1 VTPRDFAPE
10 RIVPSTRD
18 LLRVLTTKRKSLAL
32 VALLDEGDAAAEAER
47 LDALDVAA
55 FACSETGPAMA
66 AAAAATRSPAML
78 ALALATDVDACHR
91 SRFFGADGVCLAP
104 SSPWS
109 ELADAAKATRMVPIA
124 RVSSVAE
131 AQQAAALGARAVV
144 LLADEPTLFAD
155 AARVLPRNVTLVA
168 WLAAPTAETLRVL
181 LGVADAAIVP
191 AALHR
196 AADFADLL
204 RELDP

>member
-1 VTPRDFAPE
+1 MTPRDFAPE

-32 VALLDEGDAAAEAER
+32 VALLDEADAEAEARR

-55 FACSETGPAMA
+55 FACLETGPAMA
-66 AAAAATRSPAML
+66 SAAAATRSPALL
-78 ALALATDVDACHR
+78 ALALATERDACLR

-104 SSPWS
+104 DAAWS
-109 ELADAAKATRMVPIA
+109 ELADAVKATRMVAVA
-124 RVSSVAE
+124 RVSTLAE
-131 AQQAAALGARAVV
+131 AQQAAELGARVVV
-144 LLADEPTLFAD
+144 LAADGPALVAD
-155 AARVLPRNVTLVA
+155 VARALPRNVTLVA
-168 WLAAPTAETLRVL
+168 WLAAPTAEALRVL

>member
-1 VTPRDFAPE
+1 MTPRDFAPE

-32 VALLDEGDAAAEAER
+32 VALLEEGDAAAEAKR
-47 LDALDVAA
+47 LDGLDVTA
-55 FACSETGPAMA
+55 FACLETGPAMA

-78 ALALATDVDACHR
+78 ALAMASERDACLR

-104 SSPWS
+104 GPAWS
-109 ELADAAKATRMVPIA
+109 ELADAVAATRMVAVA
-124 RVSSVAE
+124 RVTSVAE
-131 AQQAAALGARAVV
+131 AQRAAELGARVVV
-144 LLADEPTLFAD
+144 LSADEPASIAE
-155 AARVLPRNVTLVA
+155 AARLLPRNVTLVA
-168 WLAAPTAETLRVL
+168 WLAAPSADTLRAL

-191 AALHR
+191 ASQHR